1 MTRRRGVVATTL
13 AVLAAGLVAAGCG
26 GGGNNGT
33 ANLNFYIFPEPSGSF
48 DKAAKT
54 CSQQSNG
61 RYTIT
66 VNKLPSDADGQRQQ
80 LVRRLSAHD
89 SSIDIIGMDVVWTA
103 EFATAGW
110 IKPWTGARAAQV
122 TQGTLP
128 VPIKTATY
136 KGRLWGAPA
145 NSNTQ
150 LLWYRKDLVK
160 TPPKTWAQMLA
171 MSAALAKQNKPH
183 IIEVQ
188 GRQYEGLTVWFN
200 SLNASAG
207 GSIIGPTG
215 NVTLGPPATQAAT
228 IMKTLA
234 SGPAADPGLSQAQE
248 DQARLGFES
257 GNAAFEVNYPFVW
270 PSAQENAPK
279 IFKNMGFA
287 PWPSVDPGKP
297 ARVTIGGINFGVGG
311 YTKHANEAFAAAACL
326 RNTANQKL
334 YALKGG
340 LPPTLNA
347 LYDDPSLAKPYP
359 FKNLIR
365 QQLNSASVRPQSA
378 AYADISLAIS
388 KGLTPPDAIN
398 PKTIVSSLSDQI
410 KKAQDSGALL

>member
-1 MTRRRGVVATTL
+1 MRRRGLVLSTL
-13 AVLAAGLVAAGCG
+13 AVLAASLVATGCG
-26 GGGNNGT
+26 GGNGKGP
-33 ANLNFYIFPEPSGSF
+33 AQLNFYIFPEPSGSF
-48 DKAAKT
+48 EKAAKE

-61 RYTIT
+61 AYSIT
-66 VNKLPSDADGQRQQ
+66 VNTLPSDADGQRQQ
-80 LVRRLSAHD
+80 LVRRLSARD
-89 SSIDIIGMDVVWTA
+89 SSIDIIGMDVIWTA
-103 EFATAGW
+103 EFAQAGW

-136 KGRLWGAPA
+136 KGKLWGAPA

-150 LLWYRKDLVK
+150 LLWYRKDLVR

-171 MSAALAKQNKPH
+171 MSAALAKQGKPH

-215 NVTLGPPATQAAT
+215 NVTLGAPAVRAAT

-287 PWPSVDPGKP
+287 PWPGVNPGQP

-311 YTKHANEAFAAAACL
+311 YTKHPNEAFAAAACL
-326 RNTANQKL
+326 RNSAHQKL

-347 LYDDPSLAKPYP
+347 LYDGPSLAKPYP
-359 FKNLIR
+359 FKDLIR
-365 QQLNSASVRPQSA
+365 QQLNTASIRPQSP

-388 KGLTPPDAIN
+388 KGLSPPADID
-398 PKTIVSSLSDQI
+398 PVTVVKTLTDQI
-410 KKAQDSGALL
+410 DKAQDSGALL

>member
-1 MTRRRGVVATTL
+1 MRRRGVFWSAL
-13 AVLAAGLVAAGCG
+13 AVLAAGLVTAGCG

-33 ANLNFYIFPEPSGSF
+33 AQLNFYVFPEPSGSF
-48 DKAAKT
+48 EKAAKE

-61 RYTIT
+61 AYNIT
-66 VNKLPSDADGQRQQ
+66 VNTLPSDADGQRQQ

-122 TQGTLP
+122 TRGTLP
-128 VPIKTATY
+128 VPIKTATF
-136 KGRLWGAPA
+136 KGKLYGAPA

-160 TPPKTWAQMLA
+160 TPPKTWAQMIA
-171 MSAALAKQNKPH
+171 MSAALAKQGKPH
-183 IIEVQ
+183 YIEVQ

-207 GSIIGPTG
+207 GTIISPTG
-215 NVTLGPPATQAAT
+215 RVTLGPPAVKAAS
-228 IMKTLA
+228 IMKAVAT
-234 SGPAADPGLSQAQE
+234 GPGADPGLSQAQE
-248 DQARLGFES
+248 DQGRLAFEK
-257 GNAAFEVNYPFVW
+257 GGAAFELNYPFVW
-270 PSAQENAPK
+270 PSAQANAPK
-279 IFKNMGFA
+279 IFKNMGYA
-287 PWPSVDPGKP
+287 PWPGVNPGQP

-311 YTKHANEAFAAAACL
+311 YTKHPAQAFAAAACL
-326 RNTANQKL
+326 RNTPHQKL

-347 LYDDPSLAKPYP
+347 LYSDPSLAKPYP
-359 FKNLIR
+359 FKALIR
-365 QQLNSASVRPQSA
+365 QQLNTASVRPQSA

-388 KGLTPPDAIN
+388 KGLSPPDSIN
-398 PKTIVSSLSDQI
+398 PKTIVQDLTSQI
-410 KKAQDSGALL
+410 KKAQSSGALL

>member
-1 MTRRRGVVATTL
+1 MTSRGTALV
-13 AVLAAGLVAAGCG
+13 VLAACVVAAGCG
-26 GGGNNGT
+26 GGGGKGP
-33 ANLNFYIFPEPSGSF
+33 AQLNFYVFPEPSGSF
-48 DKAAKT
+48 EKAAKE
-54 CSQQSNG
+54 CSQQSG
-61 RYTIT
+61 GAYTIT
-66 VNKLPSDADGQRQQ
+66 VNTLPSDADGQRQQ

-89 SSIDIIGMDVVWTA
+89 DSIDIIGMDVIWTA
-103 EFATAGW
+103 EFAQAGW

-122 TQGTLP
+122 TRGTLP

-160 TPPKTWAQMLA
+160 TPPKTWAQMIA
-171 MSAALAKQNKPH
+171 IAAALNKQGKPH
-183 IIEVQ
+183 LIEVQ

-207 GSIIGPTG
+207 GSTLTPTG
-215 NVTLGPPATQAAT
+215 KVTLGPPAVKAASV
-228 IMKTLA
+228 MKAVAT
-234 SGPAADPGLSQAQE
+234 GPGADPGLSQAQE
-248 DQARLGFES
+248 DQARLGFEK
-257 GNAAFEVNYPFVW
+257 GGAAFEVNYPFVW

-279 IFKNMGFA
+279 IFKNMGYA
-287 PWPSVDPGKP
+287 PWPRVNPGQP

-311 YTKHANEAFAAAACL
+311 YTKHSAQAFAAAACL
-326 RNTANQKL
+326 RNPAHQRL

-347 LYDDPSLAKPYP
+347 LYDDPALAKPYP
-359 FKNLIR
+359 FKALIR
-365 QQLNSASVRPQSA
+365 QQLNTASIRPQSP

-388 KGLTPPDAIN
+388 KGLSPPGAIN
-398 PKTIVSSLSDQI
+398 PTSVVKTLTDQI
-410 KKAQDSGALL
+410 DKAQDSGALL

>member
-1 MTRRRGVVATTL
+1 MRRKGLVLSAL
-13 AVLAAGLVAAGCG
+13 ALLAASVVVAGCG
-26 GGGNNGT
+26 GGGGKGP
-33 ANLNFYIFPEPSGSF
+33 AQLNFYVFPEPSGSF
-48 DKAAKT
+48 EKAAKE

-61 RYTIT
+61 AYDIT
-66 VNKLPSDADGQRQQ
+66 VNTLPADADGQRQQ

-89 SSIDIIGMDVVWTA
+89 SSIDIIGMDVIWTA
-103 EFATAGW
+103 EFAQAGW

-171 MSAALAKQNKPH
+171 MANTLAKQGKPH
-183 IIEVQ
+183 LIEVQ

-215 NVTLGPPATQAAT
+215 NVTLGPPAVHAAT
-228 IMKTLA
+228 IMKQLA
-234 SGPAADPGLSQAQE
+234 TGPAADPGLSQAQE

-279 IFKNMGFA
+279 IFKNMGYA
-287 PWPSVDPGKP
+287 PWPGVDPGKP

-311 YTKHANEAFAAAACL
+311 YTKHANEAFAAVACL
-326 RNTANQKL
+326 RNPAHQKL

-359 FKNLIR
+359 FKALIR
-365 QQLNSASVRPQSA
+365 QQLNSASIRPQSP

-388 KGLTPPDAIN
+388 KGLSPPDAIN
-398 PKTIVSSLSDQI
+398 PQSIISSLTSQLKD
-410 KKAQDSGALL
+410 AQDSGALL

>member
-1 MTRRRGVVATTL
+1 MRRRGSFLAAL
-13 AVLAAGLVAAGCG
+13 AVLAAGLVASGCG
-26 GGGNNGT
+26 GGNNHGA

-48 DKAAKT
+48 DKAATT
-54 CSQQSNG
+54 CSQQSHG
-61 RYTIT
+61 AYTIT
-66 VNKLPSDADGQRQQ
+66 VNTLPSDADGQRQQ
-80 LVRRLSAHD
+80 LVRRLSAQD
-89 SSIDIIGMDVVWTA
+89 SSIDIIGMDVTWTA

-122 TQGTLP
+122 TKGTLP

-160 TPPKTWAQMLA
+160 TPPKTWAQMLTMA
-171 MSAALAKQNKPH
+171 AALNKQGKPH
-183 IIEVQ
+183 LIEVQ

-215 NVTLGPPATQAAT
+215 NVTLGPPAVQAAT
-228 IMKTLA
+228 IMKNLA

-248 DQARLGFES
+248 DQGRLAFEK
-257 GNAAFEVNYPFVW
+257 GGAAFEINYPFVY
-270 PSAQENAPK
+270 PSAQANAPK
-279 IFKNMGFA
+279 IFKNMGYA

-311 YTKHANEAFAAAACL
+311 YSKHPAQAFAAAACL
-326 RNTANQKL
+326 RNSANQKL

-347 LYDDPSLAKPYP
+347 LYDDPSLAKAYP
-359 FKNLIR
+359 FKALIR

-398 PKTIVSSLSDQI
+398 PKTIVSSLTNQI
-410 KKAQDSGALL
+410 KNAQDSGALL

>member
-1 MTRRRGVVATTL
+1 MRRRGLVLSTL
-13 AVLAAGLVAAGCG
+13 AVLAASLVATGCG
-26 GGGNNGT
+26 GGNGKGP
-33 ANLNFYIFPEPSGSF
+33 AQLNFYIFPEPSGSF
-48 DKAAKT
+48 EKAAKE
-54 CSQQSNG
+54 CAQQSNG
-61 RYTIT
+61 AYSIT
-66 VNKLPSDADGQRQQ
+66 VNTLPSDADGQRQQ
-80 LVRRLSAHD
+80 LVRRLSARD
-89 SSIDIIGMDVVWTA
+89 SSIDIIGMDVIWTA
-103 EFATAGW
+103 EFAQAGW

-136 KGRLWGAPA
+136 KGKLWGAPA

-150 LLWYRKDLVK
+150 LLWYRKDLVR

-171 MSAALAKQNKPH
+171 MSAALAKQGKPH

-215 NVTLGPPATQAAT
+215 NVTLGAPAVRAAT

-287 PWPSVDPGKP
+287 PWPGVNPGRP

-311 YTKHANEAFAAAACL
+311 YTAAACL
-326 RNTANQKL
+326 RNSAHQKL

-347 LYDDPSLAKPYP
+347 LYDGPSLAKPYP
-359 FKNLIR
+359 FKDLIR
-365 QQLNSASVRPQSA
+365 QQLNTASIRPQSP

-388 KGLTPPDAIN
+388 KGLSPPDAIN
-398 PKTIVSSLSDQI
+398 PPTIISSLTSQL
-410 KKAQDSGALL
+410 KNAQDSGALL

>member
-1 MTRRRGVVATTL
+1 MRRRGLVLSTL
-13 AVLAAGLVAAGCG
+13 AVLATSLVAAGCG
-26 GGGNNGT
+26 GGNGKGP
-33 ANLNFYIFPEPSGSF
+33 AQLNFYVFPEPSGSF
-48 DKAAKT
+48 EKAAKT

-61 RYTIT
+61 AYSIT
-66 VNKLPSDADGQRQQ
+66 VNTLPSDADGQRQQ
-80 LVRRLSAHD
+80 LVRRLSAKD
-89 SSIDIIGMDVVWTA
+89 SSIDIIGMDVIWTA
-103 EFATAGW
+103 EFAQAGW

-171 MSAALAKQNKPH
+171 MSAALNKQGKPH

-215 NVTLGPPATQAAT
+215 NVTLGPPATRAAT

-287 PWPSVDPGKP
+287 PWPGVNPGQP

-311 YTKHANEAFAAAACL
+311 YTKHPNEAYAAAACL
-326 RNTANQKL
+326 RNRDNQKL

-347 LYDDPSLAKPYP
+347 LYNDPALAKPYP
-359 FKNLIR
+359 FKDLIR
-365 QQLNSASVRPQSA
+365 QQLNTASIRPQSP

-388 KGLTPPDAIN
+388 KCLSPPDAIN
-398 PKTIVSSLSDQI
+398 PPTIVSSLTSQL

>member
-66 VNKLPSDADGQRQQ
+66 VNTLPSDADSQRQQ

-89 SSIDIIGMDVVWTA
+89 SSIDIIGMDVIWTA

-136 KGRLWGAPA
+136 KGGCRRRQP
-145 NSNTQ
+145 
-150 LLWYRKDLVK
+150 
-160 TPPKTWAQMLA
+160 TPTRSCSGTARTWSRRRPRRGPRCST

-200 SLNASAG
+200 SLIASAG

-215 NVTLGPPATQAAT
+215 NVTLARPATQAAT

-287 PWPSVDPGKP
+287 PWPGVDPGKP

-311 YTKHANEAFAAAACL
+311 YTKHPAEAFAAAACL

-359 FKNLIR
+359 FSDLIR
-365 QQLNSASVRPQSA
+365 QQLNGASVRPQSA

-398 PKTIVSSLSDQI
+398 PKTIVSSLTDQI

>member
-1 MTRRRGVVATTL
+1 MRRRGVVCSAL
-13 AVLAAGLVAAGCG
+13 AVFAVSLVVAGCG
-26 GGGNNGT
+26 GGGNKGT
-33 ANLNFYIFPEPSGSF
+33 AQLNFYIFPEPSGSF
-48 DKAAKT
+48 DKAAKE

-61 RYTIT
+61 AYSIT
-66 VNKLPSDADGQRQQ
+66 VNTLPSDADGQRQQ

-103 EFATAGW
+103 EFAQAGW

-136 KGRLWGAPA
+136 KGKLFGAPA

-160 TPPKTWAQMLA
+160 TPPKTWAQMIA
-171 MSAALAKQNKPH
+171 MANALAKQGKPH
-183 IIEVQ
+183 LIEVQ

-207 GSIIGPTG
+207 GSILSPTG
-215 NVTLGPPATQAAT
+215 RVTLGPPAVKAAT
-228 IMKTLA
+228 IMKQVA
-234 SGPAADPGLSQAQE
+234 SGPTADPGLSQAQE
-248 DQARLGFES
+248 DQGRLAFEK
-257 GNAAFEVNYPFVW
+257 GGAAFEVNYPFVY
-270 PSAQENAPK
+270 PSAQANAPK
-279 IFKNMGFA
+279 IFKVMGFA
-287 PWPSVDPGKP
+287 PWPGVNPGQP

-311 YTKHANEAFAAAACL
+311 YTSHPQQAFAAAACL
-326 RNTANQKL
+326 RNTAHQKL

-347 LYDDPSLAKPYP
+347 LYDDPTLAKPYP
-359 FKNLIR
+359 FKDLIR
-365 QQLNSASVRPQSA
+365 QQLNSASVRPQSP

-388 KGLTPPDAIN
+388 KGLSPPDAIN
-398 PKTIVSSLSDQI
+398 PQSIVSSLASQL
-410 KKAQDSGALL
+410 KNAQSSGALL

>member
-1 MTRRRGVVATTL
+1 MVT
-13 AVLAAGLVAAGCG
+13 AGIVAAGCG

-80 LVRRLSAHD
+80 LVGRLSAHD

-160 TPPKTWAQMLA
+160 TPPR
-171 MSAALAKQNKPH
+171 P
-183 IIEVQ
+183 
-188 GRQYEGLTVWFN
+188 
-200 SLNASAG
+200 
-207 GSIIGPTG
+207 GPRC
-215 NVTLGPPATQAAT
+215 LRCRP
-228 IMKTLA
+228 
-234 SGPAADPGLSQAQE
+234 
-248 DQARLGFES
+248 
-257 GNAAFEVNYPFVW
+257 
-270 PSAQENAPK
+270 
-279 IFKNMGFA
+279 
-287 PWPSVDPGKP
+287 PWPSRTSPTSS
-297 ARVTIGGINFGVGG
+297 RSR
-311 YTKHANEAFAAAACL
+311 AASTRA
-326 RNTANQKL
+326 
-334 YALKGG
+334 
-340 LPPTLNA
+340 
-347 LYDDPSLAKPYP
+347 
-359 FKNLIR
+359 
-365 QQLNSASVRPQSA
+365 
-378 AYADISLAIS
+378 
-388 KGLTPPDAIN
+388 
-398 PKTIVSSLSDQI
+398 
-410 KKAQDSGALL
+410 